1 MPVDH
6 LGETPS
12 QTAGPYV
19 HIGTDPRAA
28 GLDIR
33 RGERLDRLVD
43 KAGTA
48 QPIRIE
54 GIIYD
59 GGGEPVRDAMI
70 ELWQADGAGRY
81 RSGDFPGWG
90 RASADLDTGAFSF
103 ETVKPGPAPWRD
115 GRLQAPHVALLI
127 FARGINIHLHTRMYF
142 PDEEAANAADP
153 VLAMVPPG
161 RRATLVA
168 ERGGEDAVYR
178 FAIHL
183 QGDRE
188 TVFFDV

>member
-90 RASADLDTGAFSF
+90 RASADLDTGPSAS
-103 ETVKPGPAPWRD
+103 KRSSPARRRGATGGCRRPMWRC
-115 GRLQAPHVALLI
+115 
-127 FARGINIHLHTRMYF
+127 
-142 PDEEAANAADP
+142 
-153 VLAMVPPG
+153 
-161 RRATLVA
+161 
-168 ERGGEDAVYR
+168 
-178 FAIHL
+178 
-183 QGDRE
+183 
-188 TVFFDV
+188 